1 MWIAN
6 FGGKF
11 KSFLQYSTTLLT
23 FVSFDLENQH
33 FVRYF
38 TRYLTETAVT
48 TQFQLSLLFAS
59 ISLQLS
65 SLILKS

>member
-38 TRYLTETAVT
+38 TRNLTENAATI
-48 TQFQLSLLFAS
+48 QFQLS
-59 ISLQLS
+59 
-65 SLILKS
+65 